1 MESISIILSHFREDL
16 PHFCFLFMNLSFEG
30 CSFMPRPR
38 KYADMVIKSFSLER
52 QMYERLRQALAIQG
66 KSISEEVNEL
76 LRKRLAELEGAE
88 ISTKDSLN
96 YEALKREHVKL
107 AEDVN
112 RLIRL
117 LQREGLYDQLMGIV
131 AELGLNTELK
141 QRKRSH
147 RQTHAKMERRQK
159 SPPHIRNP
167 YRNIKTEKAIEKNSK
182 K

>member
-1 MESISIILSHFREDL
+1 
-16 PHFCFLFMNLSFEG
+16 
-30 CSFMPRPR
+30 
-38 KYADMVIKSFSLER
+38 MVIKSFSLER

-112 RLIRL
+112 RLIKL
-117 LQREGLYDQLMGIV
+117 LQREGLYDQLMEIV
-131 AELGLNTELK
+131 AELGLNTELNNAREVIAKLMQKWNEDKTALHIFVTLIETSK
-141 QRKRSH
+141 QK
-147 RQTHAKMERRQK
+147 
-159 SPPHIRNP
+159 
-167 YRNIKTEKAIEKNSK
+167 KAIEKNSK